1 MDSRN
6 NHCRRL
12 RILSS
17 LYKRR
22 RKTEPQSASF
32 TKRNQPPA
40 SLMKRIQ
47 RTTAFSQ
54 RDQPNAALPG
64 QPFTALPS
72 QPNTALPSQPTTA
85 LPGHPNTAL
94 PSQPTT
100 ALPGHPNTALQ
111 QRDQP
116 NESHQIRKRVLVRN
130 NSAIF
135 STLNS

>member
-94 PSQPTT
+94 
-100 ALPGHPNTALQ
+100 Q